1 MTEAAQAD
9 PAYLARPLA
18 GKVAVVTGAGRGIG
32 AAIVHRF
39 VAAGASVAAL
49 DREEPGIAA
58 LAAALGAAVQPLTVD
73 VAEPDAVEAAIG
85 AVALR
90 HGRIDVLV
98 NNAAAVTPLGTVTE
112 IDLADWRR
120 AIDVALSGAM
130 LVSRACLPHM
140 PRGGAIVHVA
150 SQLGSVGSPGRAA
163 YCSAKG
169 GLIQLAKVMALDH
182 AADGI
187 RVNSL
192 SPGPTWTERLEAFW
206 PDRAAAER
214 DAGAAVPLGRL
225 GDVDEIAEAA
235 LFLATDAARF
245 VTGTDL
251 VVDGGYLAR

>member
-1 MTEAAQAD
+1 
-9 PAYLARPLA
+9 
-18 GKVAVVTGAGRGIG
+18 
-32 AAIVHRF
+32 
-39 VAAGASVAAL
+39 
-49 DREEPGIAA
+49 
-58 LAAALGAAVQPLTVD
+58 
-73 VAEPDAVEAAIG
+73 
-85 AVALR
+85 
-90 HGRIDVLV
+90 
-98 NNAAAVTPLGTVTE
+98 VTE

-120 AIDVALSGAM
+120 AIDVTLTGAM

-140 PRGGAIVHVA
+140 PRGAAILHVA

-169 GLIQLAKVMALDH
+169 GLIQLARVMALDH

-192 SPGPTWTERLEAFW
+192 SPGPTWTERLQAFW

-225 GDVDEIAEAA
+225 GEADEIAEAA
-235 LFLATDAARF
+235 LFLASDAARF